1 MRLLRG
7 WGVGMLVVLLMAV
20 GQALA
25 GPLGYYREPAIHGDT
40 IVFVAEG
47 DLWKV
52 GVDGGQ
58 AVRLTSHPAEESN
71 PAISPDGKTIAYV
84 GHYEGP
90 GEVYTMPIDGGLPV
104 RRTYAGGSITVV
116 GWRRDGRILC
126 STSAE
131 STLPDQR
138 LITLNITRDDIAAI
152 STDIPLA
159 QAADGSYDDAGK
171 TLYFTRLPH
180 QWSHTKRYR
189 GGTAQKIWKYTTG
202 ASEAVPLTD
211 DFDGTS
217 AHPMWWNGRIY
228 FATDRDGA
236 MNLWSMSPDGK
247 DLRQH
252 TKHFGWDVTSPSLSD
267 GRIAYQLGADIHLYD
282 IATDSDRVVP
292 ITLSSDLDQMREHW
306 VKNPLEYVSSIHL
319 SPDGSHVAVT
329 VRGEVF
335 VAPDH
340 QGRLAQATHRQGVR
354 FRDARFLPGSDDL
367 LVQSDQTGEFEFYRM
382 PANGVGQPQEI
393 TGDATVLRWEGIPS
407 PDGRYVAHTDK
418 NQRLFILDL
427 RTHENRKIDESP
439 VGDFEGLKWS
449 PDSKWL
455 AYVSPLENLFS
466 QIKLCHVGDWKPAA
480 VTSDR
485 FDSFSPAWS
494 PDGKWLYLLSNRN
507 LSSVVGSPWG
517 AYEPQPFLDKQ
528 TEVYL
533 LA

>member
-52 GVDGGQ
+52 GVDGSQ

-171 TLYFTRLPH
+171 TL
-180 QWSHTKRYR
+180 
-189 GGTAQKIWKYTTG
+189 
-202 ASEAVPLTD
+202 
-211 DFDGTS
+211 
-217 AHPMWWNGRIY
+217 
-228 FATDRDGA
+228 
-236 MNLWSMSPDGK
+236 
-247 DLRQH
+247 
-252 TKHFGWDVTSPSLSD
+252 
-267 GRIAYQLGADIHLYD
+267 
-282 IATDSDRVVP
+282 
-292 ITLSSDLDQMREHW
+292 
-306 VKNPLEYVSSIHL
+306 
-319 SPDGSHVAVT
+319 
-329 VRGEVF
+329 
-335 VAPDH
+335 
-340 QGRLAQATHRQGVR
+340 
-354 FRDARFLPGSDDL
+354 
-367 LVQSDQTGEFEFYRM
+367 
-382 PANGVGQPQEI
+382 
-393 TGDATVLRWEGIPS
+393 
-407 PDGRYVAHTDK
+407 
-418 NQRLFILDL
+418 
-427 RTHENRKIDESP
+427 
-439 VGDFEGLKWS
+439 
-449 PDSKWL
+449 
-455 AYVSPLENLFS
+455 
-466 QIKLCHVGDWKPAA
+466 
-480 VTSDR
+480 
-485 FDSFSPAWS
+485 
-494 PDGKWLYLLSNRN
+494 
-507 LSSVVGSPWG
+507 
-517 AYEPQPFLDKQ
+517 
-528 TEVYL
+528 
-533 LA
+533 